1 MTGALIDGAPN
12 AGALGQ
18 ITAYMNLRRQQA
30 PEMQAVIAQE
40 P

>member
-1 MTGALIDGAPN
+1 MTGALVNGAPN

-18 ITAYMNLRRQQA
+18 ITAYMNSRRQQA
-30 PEMQAVIAQE
+30 PETQAVVIQE